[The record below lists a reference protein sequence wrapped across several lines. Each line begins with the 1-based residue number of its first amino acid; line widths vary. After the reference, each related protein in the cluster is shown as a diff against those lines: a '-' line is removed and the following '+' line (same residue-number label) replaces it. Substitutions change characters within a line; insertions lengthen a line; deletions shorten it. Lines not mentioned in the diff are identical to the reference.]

1 MPVIYIF
8 IKKTINHFKIIINY
22 VIVIII
28 NVINKLITLI
38 INNKN
43 IRRGEQMV
51 TIRQMPINQYQTREN
66 EVELREA
73 RNNLNLA
80 LRISQQISPWL
91 QIDHMHFG
99 TNLITMMVS
108 DSSHPQTREL
118 VFFNRNDDI
127 QIIVNTL
134 LLHRNQESEIVE
146 IPDRRGITFYEASFL
161 IIFCAAIH
169 VINTFLFMG

>member
-1 MPVIYIF
+1 
-8 IKKTINHFKIIINY
+8 
-22 VIVIII
+22 
-28 NVINKLITLI
+28 
-38 INNKN
+38 
-43 IRRGEQMV
+43 MV
-51 TIRQMPINQYQTREN
+51 TIRQMPINQYQTRENDLQQIIEN

-80 LRISQQISPWL
+80 LRISQQIRPWL

-108 DSSHPQTREL
+108 DFSHPQTREL

-134 LLHRNQESEIVE
+134 LLHRNQEAEIVE
-146 IPDRRGITFYEASFL
+146 IPDRRGINFYGCDIVSSSL
-161 IIFCAAIH
+161 IIFGVLSLLLMH
-169 VINTFLFMG
+169 FFEV